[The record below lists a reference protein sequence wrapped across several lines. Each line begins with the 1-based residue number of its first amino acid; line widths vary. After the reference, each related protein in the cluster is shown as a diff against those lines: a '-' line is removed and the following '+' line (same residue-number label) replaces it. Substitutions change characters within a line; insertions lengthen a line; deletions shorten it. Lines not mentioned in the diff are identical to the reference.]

1 LAQTIS
7 SLLHSRRRPENS
19 IPNADAVYPEP
30 FRQREKWGIDV
41 HALVPDDP
49 HLLLGQL
56 DISKTICKEEAI
68 WIFLIGSVKKQ
79 GYATYRKF
87 KVNKFKN

>member
-1 LAQTIS
+1 
-7 SLLHSRRRPENS
+7 LHSRRRPENS

-41 HALVPDDP
+41 HALVSDDP

-56 DISKTICKEEAI
+56 DISKTSVRKRP
-68 WIFLIGSVKKQ
+68 FGSLSS
-79 GYATYRKF
+79 AP
-87 KVNKFKN
+87 